1 MDIDNAIEQRTR
13 MIIPIRC
20 VSCNNVL
27 AGKWLPYLK
36 KVEELKKKEG
46 RTGSEMQYLTQTTT
60 KTAEGKALDELGLV
74 RTCCRR
80 HMLTHVD
87 LI

>member
-1 MDIDNAIEQRTR
+1 MDIDTAIKQRIR

-27 AGKWLPYLK
+27 AGKWMPYLK

-46 RTGSEMQYLTQTTT
+46 RTGTEMQYLTQTTT

>member
-1 MDIDNAIEQRTR
+1 

-20 VSCNNVL
+20 VSCNGVI
-27 AGKWLPYLK
+27 AGKYLRYLAM
-36 KVEELKKKEG
+36 VEKNRRE
-46 RTGSEMQYLTQTTT
+46 TGKTEMEYLTATTV
-60 KTAEGKALDELGLV
+60 KTAEGKALDELGLK

-80 HMLTHVD
+80 HFLSHVD